1 MSSIKNQ
8 NAVITGASS
17 GIGETIALDLAA
29 KGVNLF
35 LLGRNIKA
43 LQTVAGKVDQLTSQI
58 HRCQIDLTQDAEIKN
73 MSDYIRKI
81 FGHIDILIH
90 SAGVISLGKLE
101 SAPVE
106 DFDWQYKTNVR
117 APYFLTQ
124 ALLPLLRLSGFAQ
137 VVFINSSAGVTA
149 SANVG
154 QYAATKHALRAVADS
169 FRREVNPEG
178 IRVISIFPGRTASPM
193 QEKIFRMEGRIYQ
206 PEVLLQPQDVAAVVI
221 NSLCLPSSAEVT
233 DINIR
238 PMCKSN

>member
-1 MSSIKNQ
+1 MSSIENQ

-17 GIGETIALDLAA
+17 GIGKAIVLDLAA
-29 KGVNLF
+29 KGFNLF

-58 HRCQIDLTQDAEIKN
+58 HCCQIDLTQDAEIKN
-73 MSDYIRKI
+73 MSDYIREI

-124 ALLPLLRLSGFAQ
+124 ALLPLLRLSSFAQ

-193 QEKIFRMEGRIYQ
+193 QEKIFRMEGRTYQ
-206 PEVLLQPQDVAAVVI
+206 PEVLLQPRDVATAVI

>member
-1 MSSIKNQ
+1 MSSIENQ

-17 GIGETIALDLAA
+17 GIGKAIALDLAA

-58 HRCQIDLTQDAEIKN
+58 HCCQIDLTQDAEIKN
-73 MSDYIRKI
+73 MSDYIREI

-117 APYFLTQ
+117 TPYFLTQ
-124 ALLPLLRLSGFAQ
+124 ALLPLLRLSSFAQ

-178 IRVISIFPGRTASPM
+178 IRVISIFPGRTASLM